1 MNVSALISSLYVTV
15 IAGQELEAKALEH
28 HERRTAGRFCRKTLS
43 VHAVKRKPGV
53 EFLARLK
60 VNYARANLTNCDPGT
75 VAELRLV
82 GRSDE
87 ANELSE
93 AILKAIASSFPE
105 LVSECA
111 RQLQKQKL
119 FQNL

>member
-1 MNVSALISSLYVTV
+1 MNVPALINSLCVTV
-15 IAGQELEAKALEH
+15 IVGQVLEAKALEH

-43 VHAVKRKPGV
+43 VHAVKRKPGA

-60 VNYARANLTNCDPGT
+60 VNYARANLTNCDPRA
-75 VAELRLV
+75 VAELKLM
-82 GRSDE
+82 GRCNE

-93 AILKAIASSFPE
+93 AILKAIAFSYPE
-105 LVSECA
+105 LVFECT
-111 RQLQKQKL
+111 RQIQKQKL

>member
-1 MNVSALISSLYVTV
+1 MNVPALINNLCVTV
-15 IAGQELEAKALEH
+15 IAGHVLEAKALEH

-43 VHAVKRKPGV
+43 VHAVQRKPGP

-60 VNYARANLTNCDPGT
+60 VNYARANLTNCCPGT

-93 AILKAIASSFPE
+93 AILKAIATSYPE
-105 LVSECA
+105 LVSECD